1 MGGVLKGSL
10 GTIPNME
17 TDTPTTP
24 ASPTNGDVAAIFA
37 RIADVLELQG
47 ENTFK
52 IRAYRNA
59 VQTLQSLPEPIAAIA
74 TEGRLDD
81 IPGFGEAIRAKITD
95 ILTTGTT
102 PLYERV
108 KDEVPTGV
116 LELLSLPGLGAK
128 TVRQV
133 WQGLG
138 VGSIATLEEAATSG
152 KLATLPGMGEKTV
165 QKILASIE
173 RARRYGD
180 RVLLSEAM
188 PLAESLVAQ
197 LRPRPEVQQLD
208 YAGSLRRG
216 VETIG
221 DLDLVGASHDPAATV
236 AAFVHLP
243 QVGRIITQGEH
254 MARVVLHGDMEV
266 DLKLV
271 APGDYGP
278 LLHHFTGSRAHNIHL
293 RKIAE
298 ARGLKINEYGVF
310 RGDEEVPLGDDE
322 NTIYQILGLS
332 PIPVH
337 LREDRGEIEA
347 AQAGTLPRLI
357 TEADIRGDV
366 HAHTT
371 ASDGTATI
379 EQMAQAAKARGYEYM
394 AITDHSQSLRIAN
407 GLTPERVR
415 GQIRQ
420 IRLLQDKLGIALFAG
435 SEVDIRA
442 DGTLDFD
449 DTLLAELD
457 FVIASAHLHN
467 HQDEATQTQ
476 RLIRAIEN
484 PHVDLIAHPTGR
496 ILNKRDPYPLDF
508 DAVCEAAR
516 RTGTALELNSSPD
529 RLDLNDTL
537 ARHAC
542 QQGVLLMVNT
552 DAHAPDN
559 YGLLPYGIT
568 VARRAWLTADDVLNT
583 RPLAEFRDWL
593 AR

>member
-1 MGGVLKGSL
+1 MKTDPPAVL
-10 GTIPNME
+10 
-17 TDTPTTP
+17 
-24 ASPTNGDVAAIFA
+24 TNGDVAAVFE

-47 ENTFK
+47 ENQFK

-59 VQTLQSLPEPIAAIA
+59 VQILQALPEPIAAVA
-74 TEGRLDD
+74 AGGRLDD

-108 KDEVPTGV
+108 KDQVPAGV
-116 LELLSLPGLGAK
+116 LRLLSLPGLGAK

-138 VGSIATLEEAATSG
+138 VTSLEALEEAAISG

-180 RVLLSEAM
+180 RMLLSEAL
-188 PLAESLVAQ
+188 PLAESLVSQ
-197 LRPRPEVQQLD
+197 LRPRPEVTRLD
-208 YAGSLRRG
+208 YAGSVRRG

-221 DLDLVGASHDPAATV
+221 DLDLVGASGDPAATI
-236 AAFVHLP
+236 AAFVQLP
-243 QVGRIITQGEH
+243 QRGRIITQGER
-254 MARVVLHGDMEV
+254 MARVALHSGVEV

-271 APGDYGP
+271 LPGDYGP

-310 RGDEEVPLGDDE
+310 RGGDEITLGDDE
-322 NTIYQILGLS
+322 NAVYEILGL
-332 PIPVH
+332 PTIPVH

-347 AQAGTLPRLI
+347 AQAGTLPTLI

-407 GLTPERVR
+407 GLTPERLR

-442 DGTLDFD
+442 DGTLDFED
-449 DTLLAELD
+449 DLLAELD

-467 HQDEATQTQ
+467 TQDEAAQTK
-476 RLIRAIEN
+476 RLVRAIEN

-496 ILNKRDPYPLDF
+496 LLNKRDPYPLDF
-508 DAVCEAAR
+508 DVVCDAAR
-516 RTGTALELNSSPD
+516 RTGTALEINASPD
-529 RLDLNDTL
+529 RLDLNDTY
-537 ARHAC
+537 ARRAC

-559 YGLLPYGIT
+559 YGLLHYGIT
-568 VARRAWLTADDVLNT
+568 VARRAWLAAEDVLNT
-583 RPLAEFRDWL
+583 RSLQDFDEWL
-593 AR
+593 KR

>member
-1 MGGVLKGSL
+1 M
-10 GTIPNME
+10 
-17 TDTPTTP
+17 
-24 ASPTNGDVAAIFA
+24 
-37 RIADVLELQG
+37 
-47 ENTFK
+47 
-52 IRAYRNA
+52 
-59 VQTLQSLPEPIAAIA
+59 QTLHSLPEPVADVAA
-74 TEGRLDD
+74 EGRLDD

-95 ILTTGTT
+95 ILRTGTT

-108 KDEVPTGV
+108 KDQVPAGV
-116 LELLSLPGLGAK
+116 LGLLGLPGLGAK
-128 TVRQV
+128 TARQV

-138 VGSIATLEEAATSG
+138 VESVEALEEAARSG

-180 RVLLSEAM
+180 RILLSQAL

-197 LRPRPEVQQLD
+197 LRPRAEVEHLD

-216 VETIG
+216 LETIG
-221 DLDLVGASHDPAATV
+221 DIDLVGASRDPAATI

-243 QVGRIITQGEH
+243 QVGRVITQGER
-254 MARVVLHGDMEV
+254 MARVALHGGVEV

-271 APGDYGP
+271 RPGDYGP
-278 LLHHFTGSRAHNIHL
+278 LLHHFTGSRAHSIHL

-310 RGDEEVPLGDDE
+310 RGDTELPLGDDE
-322 NTIYQILGLS
+322 DAVYQVLGLP
-332 PIPVH
+332 PIPIH

-347 AQAGTLPRLI
+347 AQAGTLPHLI

-379 EQMAQAAKARGYEYM
+379 EQMAQAAQARGYEYM
-394 AITDHSQSLRIAN
+394 AITDHSQSLRIAG
-407 GLTPERVR
+407 GLTPERLR
-415 GQIRQ
+415 GQIRE
-420 IRLLQDKLGIALFAG
+420 IRRLEDALGIACFAG

-442 DGTLDFD
+442 DGTLDFED
-449 DTLLAELD
+449 ALLAELD

-467 HQDEATQTQ
+467 NQGEAAQTK
-476 RLIRAIEN
+476 RLIGAIEN

-496 ILNKRDPYPLDF
+496 LLGKRDPYPLDF

-516 RTGTALELNSSPD
+516 RTGTALEINSSPD
-529 RLDLNDTL
+529 RLDLSDAY

-542 QQGVLLMVNT
+542 QQGVRLMVNT

-559 YGLLPYGIT
+559 YGLLRYGIT
-568 VARRAWLTADDVLNT
+568 VARRAWLTAEDVLNT
-583 RPLAEFRDWL
+583 RPLAAFRDWL
-593 AR
+593 GR

>member
-1 MGGVLKGSL
+1 M
-10 GTIPNME
+10 
-17 TDTPTTP
+17 
-24 ASPTNGDVAAIFA
+24 TNGDVAAIFE
-37 RIADVLELQG
+37 RIADVLEIQG

-59 VQTLQSLPEPIAAIA
+59 VQTLQALPEPVADIAAA
-74 TEGRLDD
+74 GHLDD
-81 IPGFGEAIRAKITD
+81 IPGFGEAIQGKITD
-95 ILTTGTT
+95 ILATGTT
-102 PLYERV
+102 SLYERV
-108 KDEVPTGV
+108 KDQVPAGV
-116 LELLSLPGLGAK
+116 LSLLGLPGLGAK

-133 WQGLG
+133 WEGLG
-138 VGSIATLEEAATSG
+138 VDSVAALEKAATSG

-180 RVLLSEAM
+180 RLLLSQAL
-188 PLAESLVAQ
+188 PLAEGLVAQ
-197 LRPRPEVQQLD
+197 LRPRPEVEHLD

-216 VETIG
+216 VETVG
-221 DLDLVGASHDPAATV
+221 DLDLVGSSRDPAATID
-236 AAFVHLP
+236 AFVHLP
-243 QVGRIITQGEH
+243 QVGRVITRGEH
-254 MARVVLHGDMEV
+254 MARVALHSGLEV

-271 APGDYGP
+271 KPGDYGP
-278 LLHHFTGSRAHNIHL
+278 LLHHFTGSKAHSIHL

-310 RGDEEVPLGDDE
+310 RGGQEVPLGDDE
-322 NTIYQILGLS
+322 NAIYEILGLP
-332 PIPVH
+332 PIPVP

-347 AQAGTLPRLI
+347 AQAKRLPNLI
-357 TEADIRGDV
+357 TEADIRGDL

-379 EQMAQAAKARGYEYM
+379 EQMAAAAQARGYEYM

-407 GLTPERVR
+407 GLTPERLR

-420 IRLLQDKLGIALFAG
+420 IRLLQDQLGLALFAG
-435 SEVDIRA
+435 AEVDIKA

-449 DTLLAELD
+449 DALLAELD

-467 HQDEATQTQ
+467 AQGEAAQTA

-496 ILNKRDPYPLDF
+496 LLGKRDPYPLDF
-508 DAVCEAAR
+508 DKVCEAAR
-516 RTGTALELNSSPD
+516 RTGTALEINSSPD
-529 RLDLNDTL
+529 RLDLSDTH
-537 ARHAC
+537 ARRAC
-542 QQGVLLMVNT
+542 QAGVLLMVNT
-552 DAHAPDN
+552 DAHSPDN

-568 VARRAWLTADDVLNT
+568 VARRAWLTAEDVLNT
-583 RPLAEFRDWL
+583 RPLRAFQDWL
-593 AR
+593 QR